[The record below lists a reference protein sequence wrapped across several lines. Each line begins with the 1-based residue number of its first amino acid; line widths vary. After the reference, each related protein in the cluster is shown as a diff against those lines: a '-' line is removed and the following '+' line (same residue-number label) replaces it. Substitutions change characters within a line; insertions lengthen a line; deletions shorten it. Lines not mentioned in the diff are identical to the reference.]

1 MRRLGRNELTLRQP
15 HCAKEYNKFMNGVDR
30 HYQLRMSYPLGAKR
44 WKESMEIS
52 FSNYENLNL
61 EDKDLLVFLL
71 DKFCVSDAAYHE
83 LSTIYDDMPRKYLLI
98 QCREDFQ
105 ETSQVL
111 INLNSEL
118 QRMITFQLNKGVTD
132 NKVQI
137 KFSGDD
143 TRVSRISNF
152 VFFQ

>member
-1 MRRLGRNELTLRQP
+1 M
-15 HCAKEYNKFMNGVDR
+15 
-30 HYQLRMSYPLGAKR
+30 
-44 WKESMEIS
+44 
-52 FSNYENLNL
+52 
-61 EDKDLLVFLL
+61 
-71 DKFCVSDAAYHE
+71 
-83 LSTIYDDMPRKYLLI
+83 
-98 QCREDFQ
+98 
-105 ETSQVL
+105 
-111 INLNSEL
+111 INLNNER